1 MKIFETPPYYDV
13 DWFCCFTNQKFTQ
26 LLLRSPSETFEE
38 TWGNRN
44 FEPSNPGRSNFPSTL
59 LKYELS
65 YVKKKRI
72 SMPFSSLFPSDQ
84 PSAAPP
90 WPTSPSATR
99 PARMS
104 SWNYERW
111 PSGPGSLM
119 GIFIGILQGLH
130 MNIRGSRFYM
140 SVIIMMIILYNNYT
154 IIHNNNNNKNNN
166 NNNDI

>member
-1 MKIFETPPYYDV
+1 MGFSNTWKSLKRPHIMILIDFAALPTK
-13 DWFCCFTNQKFTQ
+13 N
-26 LLLRSPSETFEE
+26 SPSFCWDPQVKRLRKHEE
-38 TWGNRN
+38 TVI
-44 FEPSNPGRSNFPSTL
+44 SNHQIRGGQISLQLYWNMS
-59 LKYELS
+59 S
-65 YVKKKRI
+65 HMWKKGI
-72 SMPFSSLFPSDQ
+72 FMPFSRFFPSDQ

-130 MNIRGSRFYM
+130 MNIRGHDS
-140 SVIIMMIILYNNYT
+140 ICL
-154 IIHNNNNNKNNN
+154 
-166 NNNDI
+166 